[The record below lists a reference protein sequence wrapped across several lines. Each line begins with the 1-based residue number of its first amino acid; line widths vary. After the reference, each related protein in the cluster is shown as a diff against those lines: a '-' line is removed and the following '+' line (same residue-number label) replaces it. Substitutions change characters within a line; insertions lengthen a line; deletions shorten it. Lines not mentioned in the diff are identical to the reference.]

1 MPLKQTP
8 CHLNPSTEVKTTE
21 VIYIRQAESLE
32 SLTHCEVTQALK
44 KQGMVV
50 HPCLDGTEGIAL
62 VYQSE
67 PDLVVVDLHAGSLNG
82 FQVCRLL
89 KSDKQTRAIPVIL
102 MSRTMDEAEII
113 QETLT
118 SASGIT
124 QSQNGLSACSSIKFD
139 RFCGYKA
146 GADGFLNYPTL
157 GQPDFLKHLKD
168 KSLSLTTL
176 YQRLRGQSLK
186 NQAPNTAINL
196 SHPHE
201 TNPEEAH
208 PRYRL
213 NKILDQALI
222 ESTLMNDF
230 RQLSEMTY
238 DAALFSYMFFSLI
251 ESVMAYDVAMILFAS
266 PHTLQKKLMVHL
278 PEGKCA
284 RPETLTTLKT
294 QFLSRLS
301 QQFVPTDLVGSSE
314 DPIAMDVIGMTN
326 ESMEVSQILSSEFGS
341 HFIHEFRKDNEL
353 IAAIAFY
360 HERPHQFDGVF
371 PIQLILNELKP
382 LMKMVALYEETAKR
396 TIIDTETG
404 LYTYRH
410 FVRLVEKEVI
420 RAKRYDIPTSLAV
433 VDVDGLK
440 ELNDRFGY
448 LFGDD
453 ILKTLANL
461 CKQVFRTVDVAGN
474 SAREDFY
481 ILFPET
487 DPLQAT
493 IALKRLQQKIAEQ
506 VFQKEGLTLQITI
519 SVGLTA
525 LSPEEGS
532 VHALF
537 ERVEQALLLAKK
549 NGRNRIETLAGTPG
563 DPQ

>member
-1 MPLKQTP
+1 MPASQHHSSLDALHPQ
-8 CHLNPSTEVKTTE
+8 VKKTE
-21 VIYIRQAESLE
+21 VIYIRQSESMESLAQ
-32 SLTHCEVTQALK
+32 CDVTQALEQ
-44 KQGMVV
+44 QGMNV
-50 HPCLDGTEGIAL
+50 HPCLDGTEGISL
-62 VYQSE
+62 VYQTE
-67 PDLVVVDLHAGSLNG
+67 PDLVVVDLHAASLNG

-89 KSDKQTRAIPVIL
+89 KNDKQTRAIPVIL
-102 MSRTMDEAEII
+102 ISRTMNEAEII

-124 QSQNGLSACSSIKFD
+124 QSEKGLSACSSIKFD

-146 GADGFLNYPTL
+146 GADGFLNYPEL
-157 GQPDFLKHLKD
+157 NQKEFLKHLKD

-176 YQRLRGQSLK
+176 YKRLKGKTPQSSAK
-186 NQAPNTAINL
+186 NSPAIED
-196 SHPHE
+196 S
-201 TNPEEAH
+201 

-213 NKILDQALI
+213 NTILDQALI
-222 ESTLMNDF
+222 EATLMNDF

-238 DAALFSYMFFSLI
+238 DAALFSYMFFSLV
-251 ESVMAYDVAMILFAS
+251 ESVMAYDAAILLFAS
-266 PHTLQKKLMVHL
+266 PHTIQKKLMVHL

-284 RPETLTTLKT
+284 RPETLSALKT
-294 QFLSRLS
+294 QFLSKLS
-301 QQFVPTDLVGSSE
+301 KQFVPLELVDSSD

-341 HFIHEFRKDNEL
+341 HFVHEFRKDNEF
-353 IAAIAFY
+353 IGAIAFY
-360 HERPHQFDGVF
+360 HERPRQFEGVF

-396 TIIDTETG
+396 AIIDTETG

-440 ELNDRFGY
+440 QLNDRFGY
-448 LFGDD
+448 LFGDE

-461 CKQVFRTVDVAGN
+461 CKQVFRNVDVTGK
-474 SAREDFY
+474 SAIEDFY

-487 DPLQAT
+487 DAHQAT
-493 IALKRLQQKIAEQ
+493 IALERLKEKIAQE
-506 VFQKEGLTLQITI
+506 VFHKEGQTVKISI
-519 SVGLTA
+519 SVGLTE
-525 LSPEEGS
+525 LDPEES
-532 VHALF
+532 SIHAFF
-537 ERVEQALLLAKK
+537 ERVEKALILAKD
-549 NGRNRIETLAGTPG
+549 NGKNRIESL
-563 DPQ
+563 